1 MDRLRAILAF
11 TIVILVAG
19 LFVAGCGTGES
30 MAQYRLV
37 QTIPDAPSALA
48 VSMNG
53 KSAFTNLA
61 FGTVA
66 PVSAHQSIAAQ
77 HFTGSVS
84 DRNNYAGH
92 REYDAESYSDI
103 AIDGFADRAV
113 CGPDGDRDPGL
124 NDLN

>member
-1 MDRLRAILAF
+1 
-11 TIVILVAG
+11 VAG
-19 LFVAGCGTGES
+19 LFVAGCGTGGS

-66 PVSAHQSIAAQ
+66 PVSAYQSIAAGSTSLEA
-77 HFTGSVS
+77 FLTGTTTPVIGSTTLNLIPTSQSTVLLTGL
-84 DRNNYAGH
+84 YA
-92 REYDAESYSDI
+92 APTAI
-103 AIDGFADRAV
+103 AILG
-113 CGPDGDRDPGL
+113 
-124 NDLN
+124 